1 MRDVL
6 LEIRNLTKIFRSGKK
21 EIIAN
26 NNVSFNVYE
35 GEILGILGPNGAGKT
50 TLIKQIATLLIPDSG
65 DILYKGTSIVKHPE
79 VIRGRFSFLQEGMRN
94 VYPYLT
100 AEANLLY
107 FAYLNHIPARV
118 AKKKSEELL
127 KRMGLYEVKHNYV
140 YTFSSGMNKKLAIA
154 TCLINE
160 PEIVFLDEPFSGLD
174 LIASIEL
181 MDFLRSL
188 VMESGKTF
196 LIADHRL
203 DFIEKVANRVLW
215 IKDGSVVMEGS
226 TVEMKTI
233 RREKEFI
240 VYLQNSLEA
249 QNALKERGVEF
260 QVLSDEV
267 LKVEVSLSHK
277 DYLSFII
284 SNFEV
289 LNIEKKDLDFEAI
302 FKELYSHAK
311 NN

>member
-1 MRDVL
+1 MQ
-6 LEIRNLTKIFRSGKK
+6 E
-21 EIIAN
+21 
-26 NNVSFNVYE
+26 
-35 GEILGILGPNGAGKT
+35 KT

-65 DILYKGTSIVKHPE
+65 DILYRGTSIVKHPE

-107 FAYLNHIPARV
+107 FAYLNRIPARV
-118 AKKKSEELL
+118 AKSKSEELL
-127 KRMGLYEVKHNYV
+127 KSMGLYDVKDNYV

-154 TCLINE
+154 TCLIND

-188 VMESGKTF
+188 VIESGKTF

-215 IKDGSVVMEGS
+215 IKDGGCGYGRKHS
-226 TVEMKTI
+226 
-233 RREKEFI
+233 
-240 VYLQNSLEA
+240 
-249 QNALKERGVEF
+249 
-260 QVLSDEV
+260 
-267 LKVEVSLSHK
+267 
-277 DYLSFII
+277 
-284 SNFEV
+284 
-289 LNIEKKDLDFEAI
+289 
-302 FKELYSHAK
+302 
-311 NN
+311 